1 MNKKKIVQIVK
12 TFEFHKERPF
22 VYTRKFSILNMHVH
36 TQRKMTYTIHIHKF
50 SSKVSFS
57 IINYA
62 TEGVWGGGV
71 TFLVFL

>member
-1 MNKKKIVQIVK
+1 MNKKKDSSNCFK

-50 SSKVSFS
+50 SSKMSFS

-62 TEGVWGGGV
+62 TEGVCVGGGG
-71 TFLVFL
+71 